1 MAEDD
6 AENVRAPAFA
16 VGQPQR
22 HAGAEIDLS
31 LFPGSALQA
40 PEGQILSR
48 GQVTAEAPDAVI
60 LASEAVFGD
69 QVLVDA
75 LRGQAL
81 IELGL
86 DERAEWLAQTGLPQ
100 RTWRRGLKRFRAYLR
115 RFGRDAAGCLQ
126 RLRGIGRAGGRLA

>member
-48 GQVTAEAPDAVI
+48 GQVTAESA
-60 LASEAVFGD
+60 
-69 QVLVDA
+69 
-75 LRGQAL
+75 
-81 IELGL
+81 
-86 DERAEWLAQTGLPQ
+86 
-100 RTWRRGLKRFRAYLR
+100 
-115 RFGRDAAGCLQ
+115 GRCDTCQ
-126 RLRGIGRAGGRLA
+126 